1 MIRKITASIEAHL
14 NKPQHTIV
22 TGARQLG
29 KTTMLKQVHQNLENR
44 GQKAYYFTLEAP
56 DVLHLLNEHPEN
68 LFKLLPKQETGKV
81 FLLIDE
87 VQYLANPTN
96 FLKYHYD
103 LYKDRL
109 KIIATGSSAF
119 YIDSN
124 FKDSLAGRKKI
135 VRVDP
140 LNFEEFLLFKEQKM
154 LLREYESIKSNK
166 DYLSSK
172 SIDFKRMLE
181 EYLIYGGYP
190 EVVLQEKPADKI
202 ELLNELKSSFLK
214 KDILE
219 SQVEDETKFRDLF
232 KLLAAQLGSL
242 VNKNELCS
250 TLRLAEKTVD
260 RYLFILQKCFHIQL
274 LKPFYANLRKELT
287 KMPKVYINDVGM
299 RNAMLN
305 NFSAIDDRM
314 DKGQLL
320 ENFIFNEL
328 RQTIEPDDIKYW
340 RTADGNEIDF
350 VIETSADTGF
360 AIEAKWAERE
370 FKASKYK
377 KFVESYPNYPL
388 HIRSFDFENTSNWA
402 LKPIA

>member
-1 MIRKITASIEAHL
+1 MIRKIITSIEAHL
-14 NKPQHTIV
+14 SKPQHTIL

-29 KTTMLKQVHQNLENR
+29 KTTMLKQIHQNLEKK
-44 GQKAYYFTLEAP
+44 GQKAYYFTLEDP

-68 LFKLLPKQETGKV
+68 LYKLIPKPETEKV

-103 LYKDRL
+103 LYKDIL
-109 KIIATGSSAF
+109 KIVATGSSAF

-135 VRVDP
+135 IRVDP
-140 LNFEEFLLFKEQKM
+140 LNFEEFLQFKQQKA

-172 SIDFKRMLE
+172 SIDLKRMLE
-181 EYLIYGGYP
+181 EYLLYGGYP
-190 EVVLQEKPADKI
+190 EIVLQEKTQDKI
-202 ELLNELKSSFLK
+202 ELLNELKNSFLK

-219 SQVEDETKFRDLF
+219 SQIEDETKFRDLF
-232 KLLAAQLGSL
+232 KLLAAQSGGL
-242 VNKNELCS
+242 VNKNELCN

-260 RYLFILQKCFHIQL
+260 RYLFVLQKCFHIQL

-299 RNAMLN
+299 RNALLN
-305 NFSAIDDRM
+305 NFTSIDDRV

-328 RQTIEPDDIKYW
+328 RQTIEQDDIKYW
-340 RTADGNEIDF
+340 RTADGNEVDF
-350 VIETSADTGF
+350 VIEKSIDTGF
-360 AIEAKWAERE
+360 AVEAKWAERE

-377 KFVESYPNYPL
+377 KFIENYPNYPL
-388 HIRSFDFENTSNWA
+388 HVRSFDFENISNWA